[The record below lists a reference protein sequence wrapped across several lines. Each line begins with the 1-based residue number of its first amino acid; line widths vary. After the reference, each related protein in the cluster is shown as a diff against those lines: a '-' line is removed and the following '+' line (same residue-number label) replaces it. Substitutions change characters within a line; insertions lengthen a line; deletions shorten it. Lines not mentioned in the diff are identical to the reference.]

1 MAEHRAFGI
10 ACCAGGV
17 GQDATLKVISLTSG
31 MKDGKKRRIKVEKSK
46 DINLDH
52 LDSLVMSLS
61 QHSSVTRRKSWGRTD

>member
-17 GQDATLKVISLTSG
+17 GQDATLKVTSLTSG
-31 MKDGKKRRIKVEKSK
+31 MKDGKKRIKVEKSK

-61 QHSSVTRRKSWGRTD
+61 QHSSVTSRKS

>member
-10 ACCAGGV
+10 ARCAGGV
-17 GQDATLKVISLTSG
+17 RQDATLKVISLTSG
-31 MKDGKKRRIKVEKSK
+31 MKDGKKRIKEKEKSK

-61 QHSSVTRRKSWGRTD
+61 QHSSVTSRKS